1 MNKNLRFS
9 HKILLAAA
17 LIVIAAFASFT
28 LYNDYLQRTAIREDL
43 DNYLTEMGDVTA
55 SNIQTWL
62 TGRIL
67 LIDNLAQNIA
77 LNPERSMVDS
87 LLEQKA
93 LTSTFMASYLG
104 DATGSF
110 TIRPDAK
117 MPAGFDP
124 RVRPWY
130 KGAESSNTATL
141 TEPYVDAATGQ
152 TIISIA
158 SASKKAGQSIGVVG
172 GDLSLQ
178 TLIDTLSARDFDGM
192 GYAFLVSA
200 DGKILVHPDK
210 SLVMKTLSEAYPRN
224 TPHISSDF
232 SEVEVDGKTRIVNFT
247 PVKGLPSVNW
257 YIGLSV
263 DKEKAFSM
271 LSEFRTSAVVAT
283 LIAVAIII
291 ALLGMLIRIL
301 IQPLHV
307 MTRAMEDIADGEGD
321 LTKRLTIQNNDEFG
335 VLGTA
340 FNRFVERIHG
350 SIREVSSATAKSTK
364 WPCACSPLQTRRC
377 STLTNKPHAPAA

>member
-77 LNPERSMVDS
+77 LNPERSTVDS

-141 TEPYVDAATGQ
+141 TEPYVDAATAKP
-152 TIISIA
+152 SFPSPAPRRRPVKA
-158 SASKKAGQSIGVVG
+158 SAWSVV
-172 GDLSLQ
+172 
-178 TLIDTLSARDFDGM
+178 T
-192 GYAFLVSA
+192 
-200 DGKILVHPDK
+200 
-210 SLVMKTLSEAYPRN
+210 
-224 TPHISSDF
+224 
-232 SEVEVDGKTRIVNFT
+232 
-247 PVKGLPSVNW
+247 
-257 YIGLSV
+257 
-263 DKEKAFSM
+263 
-271 LSEFRTSAVVAT
+271 
-283 LIAVAIII
+283 
-291 ALLGMLIRIL
+291 
-301 IQPLHV
+301 
-307 MTRAMEDIADGEGD
+307 
-321 LTKRLTIQNNDEFG
+321 
-335 VLGTA
+335 
-340 FNRFVERIHG
+340 
-350 SIREVSSATAKSTK
+350 
-364 WPCACSPLQTRRC
+364 
-377 STLTNKPHAPAA
+377 